1 MEIYVAAEIKYT
13 K

>member
-1 MEIYVAAEIKYT
+1 MEIYVAADIKYT